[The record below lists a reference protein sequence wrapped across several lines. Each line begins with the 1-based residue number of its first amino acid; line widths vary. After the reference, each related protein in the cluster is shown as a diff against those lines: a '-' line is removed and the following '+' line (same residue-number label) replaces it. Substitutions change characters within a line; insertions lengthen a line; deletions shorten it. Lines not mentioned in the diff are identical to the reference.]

1 MKKIYVTPG
10 MLVISTFSNES
21 IANAVVDGN
30 ATMVGK
36 TSKNDILY
44 DKGSDK
50 TTGTD
55 IVDAKDRPWGDLWE

>member
-1 MKKIYVTPG
+1 

-36 TSKNDILY
+36 TSKQDILY
-44 DKGSDK
+44 DQSSDK
-50 TTGTD
+50 TDGTD
-55 IVDAKDRPWGDLWE
+55 IVDIKNRPWGDLWE